1 MATVLV
7 VDDELDVLMLVRAG
21 LEAVGHTVVMAS
33 DGRMALA
40 RLAEQQP
47 DAVVL
52 DLLTPVLDG
61 LAVLDDLRRRE
72 VTVPVVALLAGPEAA
87 DSGRRALE
95 LGALG
100 FHAKPVAIGELCT
113 TVAEVLG
120 LDDDSGR
127 AAYRQLAFHALDA
140 LADR

>member
-21 LEAVGHTVVMAS
+21 LEAAGHTVVLAS

-40 RLAEQQP
+40 RLAEQRP

-52 DLLTPVLDG
+52 DLLMPVLDG

-72 VTVPVVALLAGPEAA
+72 LTVPVVVLLAGPEAA
-87 DSGRRALE
+87 DAGRRALE
-95 LGALG
+95 RGALG
-100 FHAKPVAIGELCT
+100 FHAKPVGIGALCT
-113 TVAEVLG
+113 TVAEVLA
-120 LDDDSGR
+120 LADDEERS
-127 AAYRQLAFHALDA
+127 AYRQLALHALDA